1 MDLSNKLAQL
11 SFDYFDIVHPIS
23 FESLGGSKITIMNLD
38 QMDLVTAQ
46 FISTPLVVYSTLF
59 FP

>member
-1 MDLSNKLAQL
+1 MGLSNKLAQF
-11 SFDYFDIVHPIS
+11 SFDYLDIVHPIS

-46 FISTPLVVYSTLF
+46 FISTSLVIYFALF
-59 FP
+59 SP